1 MTTATAITITR
12 DSGYVDRFRDYR
24 VYLNGTEIGRILNG
38 QTKSFEIEPGEHKL
52 ALKIDWCGSNAV
64 PFSIGSNQSCTF
76 VGGSSLRG
84 LSIFLSIFYAIFAH
98 SKYLWLKQST

>member
-1 MTTATAITITR
+1 MTTTITITR
-12 DSGYVDRFRDYR
+12 DSGYADRVRDYR
-24 VYLNGTEIGRILNG
+24 VCLNGTEIGRISNG

-52 ALKIDWCGSNAV
+52 ALKIDWGGSNAV

-84 LSIFLSIFYAIFAH
+84 LRIFLSIFYVIFAR